1 MYIKL
6 VYRAIAATDP
16 EISDKLYY
24 NVVHITTDSHQARN
38 LLC

>member
-1 MYIKL
+1 MYIIL
-6 VYRAIAATDP
+6 VYRVIAATDP
-16 EISDKLYY
+16 EISDELYY